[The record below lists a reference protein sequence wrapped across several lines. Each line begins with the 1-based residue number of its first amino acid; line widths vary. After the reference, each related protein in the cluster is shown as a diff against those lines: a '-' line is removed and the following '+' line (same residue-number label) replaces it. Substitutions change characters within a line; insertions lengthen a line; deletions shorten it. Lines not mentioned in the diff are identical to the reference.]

1 MFIIDDN
8 NEEIPLLKEEN
19 KRKVT
24 SSDTTG
30 IKSSKESEL
39 WPVEDSVMGSDFG
52 DLFFITLYT
61 PKGTNVISINEA
73 VSIVL
78 LAVSGVSVKEWTQ

>member
-1 MFIIDDN
+1 MYIIYDN

-19 KRKVT
+19 KREVT

-30 IKSSKESEL
+30 IKGSKESKL

-52 DLFFITLYT
+52 DLFFVTLDT
-61 PKGTNVISINEA
+61 PKGTDVISINEA

-78 LAVSGVSVKEWTQ
+78 LAVSGVSVKE